1 MVLHQLALNL
11 NNGVEGMDLSHSQM
25 IHMYEQMTRIREF
38 DERAAVLMEHARV
51 PGVVH
56 LYCGEEAI
64 GVGVCEALNADD
76 YITSTHRGHGHLIAK
91 GGDPVRMYAELFAK
105 STGYNR
111 GKGGSMH
118 MAALDLGIIGA
129 NGIVAAGL
137 PIGLGVAFACDYQ
150 GNGRVTVSFFGDGAS
165 NEGAFHEAMNM
176 AAILKAPMVFV
187 CENNG
192 YGEWSATAT
201 QTSVADIADRAAA
214 YGIPGAIVDGMDI
227 MAVHEAAIEAIDR
240 ARSGAGPT
248 LLECKTYRFYD
259 HVGRDFGILQRDE
272 AEIAHWRGRDP
283 IRLWRQTLIDMEVL
297 AESTADDITTRIG
310 QEMDS
315 AIAIAEQDPDPS
327 PEELFKDVYTES

>member
-1 MVLHQLALNL
+1 
-11 NNGVEGMDLSHSQM
+11 MDLNKAEM
-25 IHMYEQMTRIREF
+25 LRMFEQMTRIREF
-38 DERAAVLMEHARV
+38 DERAGLLMEQARV
-51 PGVVH
+51 HGSVH

-64 GVGVCEALNADD
+64 AVGVCEALNDDD

-91 GGDPVRMYAELFAK
+91 GGDVDRMYAELFAK
-105 STGYNR
+105 ATGYNG

-137 PIGLGVAFACDYQ
+137 PIGLGVAFASQYQ
-150 GNGRVTVSFFGDGAS
+150 ENDRVTVCFFGDGAT

-192 YGEWSATAT
+192 YGEWSSAAST
-201 QTSVADIADRAAA
+201 TSVADIVDRAAS
-214 YGIPGAIVDGMDI
+214 YGIAGAMVDGMDI
-227 MAVHEAAIEAIDR
+227 AAVHEAAIEAVAR

-259 HVGRDFGILQRDE
+259 HVGRDFGVLQRDPD
-272 AEIAHWRGRDP
+272 EIARWRARDP
-283 IRLWRQTLIDMEVL
+283 IKQWRETLITQGVFDDNTADAITARIAADME
-297 AESTADDITTRIG
+297 R
-310 QEMDS
+310 
-315 AIAIAEQDPDPS
+315 AIAAAEQAPNPHPDALY
-327 PEELFKDVYTES
+327 EDVYSEPTV

>member
-1 MVLHQLALNL
+1 MNL
-11 NNGVEGMDLSHSQM
+11 SDTQM

-38 DERAAVLMEHARV
+38 DERAALLMEQARV
-51 PGVVH
+51 PGAVH

-64 GVGVCEALNADD
+64 GVGVCEALNHDD

-91 GGDPVRMYAELFAK
+91 GGDPEKMFAELFAK

-137 PIGLGVAFACDYQ
+137 PIGLGVAFANDYQ
-150 GNGRVTVSFFGDGAS
+150 DNGRVTVCFFGDGAS
-165 NEGAFHEAMNM
+165 NEGAFHEALNM
-176 AAILKAPMVFV
+176 AAILKASMVFV

-201 QTSVADIADRAAA
+201 QTSVTDIADRAAS
-214 YGIPGAIVDGMDI
+214 YGFPGAVIDGMDI
-227 MAVHEAAIEAIDR
+227 MAVHEAATEAIAR
-240 ARSGAGPT
+240 ARSGGGPT

-272 AEIAHWRGRDP
+272 EEIARWRARDP
-283 IRLWRQTLIDMEVL
+283 ITLWRQTLIDNGVL
-297 AESTADDITTRIG
+297 SESEAESITTRIG
-310 QEMDS
+310 EEMES
-315 AIAIAEQDPDPS
+315 AIAKAEQDPDPS
-327 PEELFKDVYTES
+327 PEELFADVYTES